1 MQHRPFFRVISGGR
15 STIRYYGGGIPM
27 DTDVAKS
34 NVRDLSISADRVHV
48 GSRITQASSFP
59 GDVDEAVIYDSVLS
73 DEEIAW
79 LAGRRAPMHKAF

>member
-1 MQHRPFFRVISGGR
+1 
-15 STIRYYGGGIPM
+15 M

-59 GDVDEAVIYDSVLS
+59 GNVDDARIYHHVLS
-73 DEEIAW
+73 DGEIAW
-79 LAGRRAPMHKAF
+79 LAGRRAPVHTPF